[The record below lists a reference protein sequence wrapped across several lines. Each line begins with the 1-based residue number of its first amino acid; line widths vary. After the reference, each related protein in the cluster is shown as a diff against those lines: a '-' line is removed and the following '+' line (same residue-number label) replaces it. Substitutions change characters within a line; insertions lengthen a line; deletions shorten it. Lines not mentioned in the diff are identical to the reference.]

1 MKLTINIPETLNEV
15 TLKQY
20 QKWLKI
26 AEGKELDSFLQQKM
40 VEIFC
45 NIPLKQVLQ
54 IKATDI
60 NNICEELSKLFNNEP
75 KFIDRFTLNDKE
87 FGFIP
92 KLDDISFG
100 EYVDL
105 DTYLADWELMN
116 KAIGVLYR
124 PITYKKKQQYL
135 IEEYESSDK
144 YDMSETTLD
153 IVFGAIVFFYNL
165 RNELQ
170 KTILNYLATQQ
181 EIELPQHLRDSLL
194 KWGWY
199 QSIYGLTN
207 GNILK
212 YNKITKSKLHTC
224 LMHLAFEKDKYELEQ
239 QILKR
244 SQR

>member
-1 MKLTINIPETLNEV
+1 MKLTINVPETLNEV

-60 NNICEELSKLFNNEP
+60 NNICEELSKLFNTEP
-75 KFIDRFTLNDKE
+75 KFIDRFTMNDKE

-105 DTYLADWELMN
+105 DTYLADWELMH

-124 PITYKKKQQYL
+124 PITYKKKKQYI
-135 IEEYESSDK
+135 IEDYESSDK

-153 IVFGAIVFFYNL
+153 IVFGSIVFFYSL
-165 RNELQ
+165 RNDLQ
-170 KTILNYLATQQ
+170 KTILSYLATQQ
-181 EIELPQHLRDSLL
+181 EIELPQHLRDSLQSGAGINL
-194 KWGWY
+194 STGLLWGTF
-199 QSIYGLTN
+199 LNTM
-207 GNILK
+207 
-212 YNKITKSKLHTC
+212 KLPNQNYTP
-224 LMHLAFEKDKYELEQ
+224 A
-239 QILKR
+239 
-244 SQR
+244 

>member
-15 TLKQY
+15 TLSQY

-75 KFIDRFTLNDKE
+75 KFIDRFTMNDKE
-87 FGFIP
+87 FAFIP

-105 DTYLADWELMN
+105 DTYLADWELMH
-116 KAIGVLYR
+116 KAIGVLFR
-124 PITYKKKQQYL
+124 PIVFKKKEQYL
-135 IEEYESSDK
+135 IEDYESSDK

-170 KTILNYLATQQ
+170 KTILNYLATQK
-181 EIELPQHLRDSLL
+181 EIELPQHLLDSL
-194 KWGWY
+194 
-199 QSIYGLTN
+199 QN
-207 GNILK
+207 GVGINLSTDLLMGTFL
-212 YNKITKSKLHTC
+212 NTMKLPNQNYT
-224 LMHLAFEKDKYELEQ
+224 LA
-239 QILKR
+239 
-244 SQR
+244 

>member
-45 NIPLKQVLQ
+45 NIPLKNVLQ
-54 IKATDI
+54 IKASDI
-60 NNICEELSKLFNNEP
+60 NNITEELTKLFTNTP
-75 KFIDRFTLNDKE
+75 KFIDRFEMNGKE

-105 DTYLADWELMN
+105 DTYLADWELMH

-124 PITYKKKQQYL
+124 PITYKKKHQYL
-135 IEEYESSDK
+135 IEDYESSDK

-153 IVFGAIVFFYNL
+153 IVFGALVFFYSL

-170 KTILNYLATQQ
+170 KTILNYLATQK
-181 EIELPQHLRDSLL
+181 EVELPQHLRDSLL
-194 KWGWY
+194 
-199 QSIYGLTN
+199 N
-207 GNILK
+207 GGGINLSTDLLMETFL
-212 YNKITKSKLHTC
+212 NTMKLPNQNYTPV
-224 LMHLAFEKDKYELEQ
+224 
-239 QILKR
+239 
-244 SQR
+244 

>member
-40 VEIFC
+40 VKIFC

-54 IKATDI
+54 IKASDI
-60 NNICEELSKLFNNEP
+60 NNICEELTKLFNNEP
-75 KFIDRFTLNDKE
+75 KFIDRFILNDKE

-105 DTYLADWELMN
+105 DTYLADWDLMH
-116 KAIGVLYR
+116 KAIGVLFR
-124 PITYKKKQQYL
+124 PITFKKKKQYL
-135 IEEYESSDK
+135 IEDYESSDK

-153 IVFGAIVFFYNL
+153 IVFGSIVFFYSL

-170 KTILNYLATQQ
+170 KTILSYLATQQ
-181 EIELPQHLRDSLL
+181 EIELPQHLRDSLQSGVGINPSMDLL
-194 KWGWY
+194 KATF
-199 QSIYGLTN
+199 LNTM
-207 GNILK
+207 
-212 YNKITKSKLHTC
+212 KLPNQNYTPV
-224 LMHLAFEKDKYELEQ
+224 
-239 QILKR
+239 
-244 SQR
+244 

>member
-1 MKLTINIPETLNEV
+1 MKLTINIPEQLSEV

-54 IKATDI
+54 IKASDI
-60 NNICEELSKLFNNEP
+60 NNICEELTKLFNDEP

-105 DTYLADWELMN
+105 DTYLADWDLMN
-116 KAIGVLYR
+116 KAIAVLFR
-124 PITYKKKQQYL
+124 PIIFKKKQQYL
-135 IEEYESSDK
+135 IEDYESSDK

-153 IVFGAIVFFYNL
+153 IVFGAIVFFYSL
-165 RNELQ
+165 KNELQ
-170 KTILNYLATQQ
+170 KVILNYLATQQ

-194 KWGWY
+194 
-199 QSIYGLTN
+199 N
-207 GNILK
+207 GVGINPSMDLLK
-212 YNKITKSKLHTC
+212 ATFSNTMKLPNQNYT
-224 LMHLAFEKDKYELEQ
+224 LA
-239 QILKR
+239 
-244 SQR
+244 

>member
-15 TLKQY
+15 TLSQY

-75 KFIDRFTLNDKE
+75 KFIDRFTMNDKE
-87 FGFIP
+87 FAFIP

-105 DTYLADWELMN
+105 DTYLADWELMH
-116 KAIGVLYR
+116 KAIGVLFR
-124 PITYKKKQQYL
+124 PIVFKKKEQYL
-135 IEEYESSDK
+135 IEDYESSDK

-170 KTILNYLATQQ
+170 KTILNYLATQK
-181 EIELPQHLRDSLL
+181 EIELPQHLLDSL
-194 KWGWY
+194 
-199 QSIYGLTN
+199 QN
-207 GNILK
+207 GVGINLSTDLLMGTFL
-212 YNKITKSKLHTC
+212 NTMKLPNQNST
-224 LMHLAFEKDKYELEQ
+224 LA
-239 QILKR
+239 
-244 SQR
+244 

>member
-45 NIPLKQVLQ
+45 NVPLKQVLQ
-54 IKATDI
+54 IKASDI
-60 NNICEELSKLFNNEP
+60 NNICEELTKLFNNEP

-105 DTYLADWELMN
+105 DTYLADWELMH
-116 KAIGVLYR
+116 KAIGVLFR
-124 PITYKKKQQYL
+124 PIVFKKKEKYL
-135 IEEYESSDK
+135 IEDYESSDK

-153 IVFGAIVFFYNL
+153 IVFGAIVFFYSL
-165 RNELQ
+165 KNELQ
-170 KTILNYLATQQ
+170 KVILNYLATQQ
-181 EIELPQHLRDSLL
+181 EIELPQYLRDSLL
-194 KWGWY
+194 SGVGINPY
-199 QSIYGLTN
+199 TDL
-207 GNILK
+207 LK
-212 YNKITKSKLHTC
+212 ATSLNTMKLPNQN
-224 LMHLAFEKDKYELEQ
+224 Y
-239 QILKR
+239 IPV
-244 SQR
+244 